1 MTHAGICTERLNGPG
16 IKGEGKGRSV
26 KIGEPPGGFSRPSTF
41 FPLDLRSVGWNVGVK
56 WAVYPPRWESSKAL
70 GLVHTYTLKLV
81 YYLMDH

>member
-56 WAVYPPRWESSKAL
+56 WAVYPPWGGELQGIRI
-70 GLVHTYTLKLV
+70 GTYTLPSWSIT
-81 YYLMDH
+81 